1 MNNTRAR
8 ILSILLRHKE
18 KKDIIMLTK
27 TLTPRCSSFLLR
39 RERNFVCFWMLKLK
53 KGFAFGLQILVVY
66 ETHAGIVGLLIFIS
80 KLLLLLLTYLLGC
93 DWRKWPCSAS
103 FLPSL
108 ACSFSRAVPEATHL
122 PDNVSGMSVPCRSIA
137 RSYAPLCQSSNRQ
150 AGLRKEGGI
159 IIIIVLLLLLL
170 LLQQ

>member
-39 RERNFVCFWMLKLK
+39 REGDVIHFWTLKLK
-53 KGFAFGLQILVVY
+53 KGFAIGLQILVVY

-80 KLLLLLLTYLLGC
+80 KLLLLLLLLTYLLGC
-93 DWRKWPCSAS
+93 D
-103 FLPSL
+103 
-108 ACSFSRAVPEATHL
+108 
-122 PDNVSGMSVPCRSIA
+122 
-137 RSYAPLCQSSNRQ
+137 
-150 AGLRKEGGI
+150 
-159 IIIIVLLLLLL
+159 
-170 LLQQ
+170 